1 MLNIIIPFFLRIMLS
16 IKTRSPQGK
25 AGTANSSPRWFNE
38 KSAWNLRAEEMGRRE
53 KGEGKGPYPLSFPS
67 AISLRYGN
75 NLPRLFVDRFQII
88 RDD

>member
-16 IKTRSPQGK
+16 IKTRNSQGK
-25 AGTANSSPRWFNE
+25 RGTANSSPRWFNE
-38 KSAWNLRAEEMGRRE
+38 KSAWNMRAGGDGK

-67 AISLRYGN
+67 TISLRYRN